1 MHKHNTLRL
10 LLAWLNCAWILF
22 CKPFPLTFLSG
33 KLTLERCNEPSDFGL
48 VVEQGVTLCRVHSPA
63 LSYTQLCF
71 LIQRM
76 TSAPARAARGKAA
89 TLSLAL
95 KKLKC
100 LWNSKDL
107 LCDKHL
113 TLLVIILSPVP
124 PAQQLHRQVLTRLL
138 AFLFL
143 PALHAGSASPP
154 QSPPSLGV
162 SCWLLKCLLS
172 PAQTLLFMS
181 FQLLSEIR
189 HTRSCG
195 TS

>member
-10 LLAWLNCAWILF
+10 LLAWQNCAWILF

-33 KLTLERCNEPSDFGL
+33 KLTLERCNEPSDFSL
-48 VVEQGVTLCRVHSPA
+48 VVEQGVTLWRVHSQA

-95 KKLKC
+95 NKLKGF
-100 LWNSKDL
+100 WNSEDL

-124 PAQQLHRQVLTRLL
+124 PAQQLHRQVLTQRLL

-143 PALHAGSASPP
+143 PPLQALLLLPP
-154 QSPPSLGV
+154 QS
-162 SCWLLKCLLS
+162 LLHLVS
-172 PAQTLLFMS
+172 PAGSLNVCSACTNLAVYVIS
-181 FQLLSEIR
+181 APV
-189 HTRSCG
+189 
-195 TS
+195 